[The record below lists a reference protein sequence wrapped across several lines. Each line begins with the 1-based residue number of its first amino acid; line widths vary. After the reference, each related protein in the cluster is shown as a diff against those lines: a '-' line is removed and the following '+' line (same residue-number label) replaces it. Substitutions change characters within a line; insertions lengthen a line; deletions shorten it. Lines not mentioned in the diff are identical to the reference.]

1 MTLAGLVKERD
12 EYLQE
17 FHNRLEDLESIRS
30 GLYDVMESFDNKIY
44 SLANSADLYP
54 HLFDDLE
61 QIKKLLQEHYDQP
74 ALLIRSIDT
83 LQHLLRKYMGY

>member
-1 MTLAGLVKERD
+1 MTLSKLVAERD

-17 FHNRLEDLESIRS
+17 FHRRLDDLESIRD
-30 GLYDVMESFDNKIY
+30 GLYDVLESYDNKIY

-54 HLFDDLE
+54 HLYDDLE
-61 QIKKLLQEHYDQP
+61 TIKTILQDYN
-74 ALLIRSIDT
+74 ALPTHLCRSLDT